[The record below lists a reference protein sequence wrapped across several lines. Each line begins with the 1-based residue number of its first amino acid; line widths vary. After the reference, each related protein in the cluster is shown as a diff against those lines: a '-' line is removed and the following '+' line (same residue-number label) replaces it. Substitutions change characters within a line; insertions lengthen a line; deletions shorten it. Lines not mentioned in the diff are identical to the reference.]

1 MSTPLFW
8 AITQRVMESP
18 YRRFGTKYRSHLQ
31 GSAIK
36 KALDSWLLKLVQILC
51 PASCTVDTGSFPGL
65 ESGRGVKLTAHPL
78 LVLWSW
84 KIKAIPLLPLWAV
97 RPVQSL
103 SACTRVHF
111 SFTDTLSRNVVRNY
125 YYLVRN
131 SLDERSSE
139 RGDWFEPV
147 LNMPTPLSLSLT
159 LNFLLAPLK
168 TQYPKNLI
176 LRQENI
182 KPMKEIIIRITID
195 RTQLLY
201 VVLIYLSEWLNVSAL
216 IRPSSGHKYII

>member
-1 MSTPLFW
+1 
-8 AITQRVMESP
+8 
-18 YRRFGTKYRSHLQ
+18 
-31 GSAIK
+31 
-36 KALDSWLLKLVQILC
+36 
-51 PASCTVDTGSFPGL
+51 
-65 ESGRGVKLTAHPL
+65 
-78 LVLWSW
+78 
-84 KIKAIPLLPLWAV
+84 
-97 RPVQSL
+97 
-103 SACTRVHF
+103 
-111 SFTDTLSRNVVRNY
+111 
-125 YYLVRN
+125 VRN

-201 VVLIYLSEWLNVSAL
+201 VVLIYLSE
-216 IRPSSGHKYII
+216 